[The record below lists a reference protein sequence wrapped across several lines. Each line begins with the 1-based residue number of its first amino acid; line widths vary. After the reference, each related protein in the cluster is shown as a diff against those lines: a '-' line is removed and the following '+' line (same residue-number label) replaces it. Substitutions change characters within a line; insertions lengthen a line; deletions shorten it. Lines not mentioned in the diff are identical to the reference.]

1 MKPLKRTV
9 SLLLLLL
16 LLCLPLSACGESG
29 GTTTKDVP
37 VAELADTV
45 IAAVG
50 KTDSLAESDIMFLGL
65 TGLEADALG
74 EHAIRITNVGT
85 GIDQLGVF
93 KAGPM
98 STDELRAAAKA
109 YLEELGSNTL
119 NESYFPEEMS
129 KLDDAEIRAVGDY
142 VMYCVMSQEDMATA
156 FKAFENALK

>member
-16 LLCLPLSACGESG
+16 LVCLPLSACGESG

-65 TGLEADALG
+65 TLNRENRISFQNSAENQIAKTFDRLRIGQIIFRF
-74 EHAIRITNVGT
+74 IRIGNLQIV
-85 GIDQLGVF
+85 IRS
-93 KAGPM
+93 M
-98 STDELRAAAKA
+98 
-109 YLEELGSNTL
+109 LEET
-119 NESYFPEEMS
+119 E
-129 KLDDAEIRAVGDY
+129 
-142 VMYCVMSQEDMATA
+142 
-156 FKAFENALK
+156 